1 MTEVISWSRCFDLLS
16 ERIPT
21 VLLLLHRTLEENV
34 SSSLLA
40 FIWTEREGAGE
51 KHCISGQCLLI
62 ATRHTSPQLSQIA
75 IEKWPVMQL
84 LANPGPRLPS
94 IIKSCLSR
102 GPLSG
107 LSWCVVSLSHLPATG
122 SPAAA
127 AGSGTRFP
135 SATSHSVAHIRWY
148 GQTKKLKL
156 LHYIF
161 RRLQWK
167 WGGEGRRKMGFG
179 FFPAHYHWAR
189 EWYLQR
195 GRIPLWNT
203 GVSFLYKNFCK

>member
-1 MTEVISWSRCFDLLS
+1 MCIAGAHCDSWPNPHSAPNTERKYFKQSSRLL
-16 ERIPT
+16 I
-21 VLLLLHRTLEENV
+21 HRKR
-34 SSSLLA
+34 
-40 FIWTEREGAGE
+40 EREGE
-51 KHCISGQCLLI
+51 KDCISGQCLLI

-84 LANPGPRLPS
+84 LANPGPWLPS

-107 LSWCVVSLSHLPATG
+107 LSWCVVSLSHLPATS
-122 SPAAA
+122 SPAATP
-127 AGSGTRFP
+127 GSGTRFP

-156 LHYIF
+156 LYYIF
-161 RRLQWK
+161 QRLAAKVRW
-167 WGGEGRRKMGFG
+167 WRSCNKMVFLV
-179 FFPAHYHWAR
+179 FLAHYHWAW

-195 GRIPLWNT
+195 SKIPLWKLW
-203 GVSFLYKNFCK
+203 G